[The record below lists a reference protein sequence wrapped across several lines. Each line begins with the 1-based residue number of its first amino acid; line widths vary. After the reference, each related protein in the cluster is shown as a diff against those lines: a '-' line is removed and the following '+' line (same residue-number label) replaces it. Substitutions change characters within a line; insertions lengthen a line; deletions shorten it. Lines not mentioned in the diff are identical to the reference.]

1 VKLQASN
8 VSNGSSSASHASL
21 GAPRYRSA
29 WQCTS
34 HILRTEGIPGLYRGA
49 TSSFIGVAVESSLLF
64 GSYTQIKTALQNGE
78 RAVPTAGTVA
88 TAAGLAGGLISFVL
102 CPTELVKCRLQVQ
115 AQSPALSPAASV
127 YTAAAAPAAASAGAS
142 KRVSAMSRLT
152 PSFAAAAH
160 PAPFSTNA
168 AFPSLARTPAA
179 AATSA
184 AAAAAATSQRQ
195 EIHSQSPLQQQ
206 ALMQQQQQ
214 QRVVGSAGH
223 YKGPWDCVVQTV
235 KADGVTTALRESLG
249 NIGFFLTY
257 EAIKHRLSYSPPPC
271 LSLLSPSFVLQP
283 QGLFRGL
290 AATALRESLGNIG
303 FFLTYEA
310 IKHRLLPVLAPS
322 SPSHSSPSSSSS
334 ASSDLSV
341 ENVYEG
347 SSRDREASRRRD
359 VADGRGGEGE
369 GVLRGREAEGVGGA
383 SEWRRVAAEAATAIA
398 SGGIAGI
405 VPQRR
410 LNPYQA
416 QQQPAQRSPSQKAD
430 LPRAGPHRQALDY
443 SSPPTGSIGLEAAAA
458 AEGEPASGTAA
469 GGTDEPKSESR
480 SPPSRSP
487 PAEAPDHS
495 SPSTGSIGLAAAAV
509 AAEAEAEPALGTAAA
524 DTDESK
530 SESRSPPSRSPPA
543 GAAAGAAEVA
553 GAMGTEANT
562 SPNGS
567 TIGTAVA
574 AGAAADAVA
583 PAPADDDDE
592 VLSATPLPS
601 DTPEAAPPVPLPP
614 TPLPE
619 AAAPDA
625 TVLQRSERASGF
637 LLLVD
642 PKGEAVHVAASPPI
656 PPPPAAPASPSA
668 PGPAAAPAVPP
679 TPAAAAAAATGTPVG
694 GASLKEA
701 WMEMGGGMVTE

>member
-1 VKLQASN
+1 MFRTTGSSPPFPTIRPFHFRSSPFTHPPHSSISSRRVHPSTQVKLQASN
-8 VSNGSSSASHASL
+8 VSNATSSASHASL

-34 HILRTEGIPGLYRGA
+34 HILRIEGIPGLYRGA

-64 GSYTQIKTALQNGE
+64 GSYTQIKTALQSGE

-142 KRVSAMSRLT
+142 KRVSAMTRLT

-195 EIHSQSPLQQQ
+195 QIHSQSPLQQQ
-206 ALMQQQQQ
+206 ALMQQQHFQQQQQQQQQQ

-235 KADGVTTALRESLG
+235 KADG
-249 NIGFFLTY
+249 
-257 EAIKHRLSYSPPPC
+257 
-271 LSLLSPSFVLQP
+271 P

-310 IKHRLLPVLAPS
+310 IKHRLLPALAPS
-322 SPSHSSPSSSSS
+322 SPSHSSPSSSSSS

-359 VADGRGGEGE
+359 VADGRGGGGE

-405 VPQRR
+405 VFWSAVLPFDVIKTRIQTADASASPESLRMLSHMLLLSLLCLESVQLLPCFLYLVSVR
-410 LNPYQA
+410 FAPCTIPPGFVFQILRESGVRGFYAGLLPTLTRA
-416 QQQPAQRSPSQKAD
+416 FPAN
-430 LPRAGPHRQALDY
+430 
-443 SSPPTGSIGLEAAAA
+443 
-458 AEGEPASGTAA
+458 
-469 GGTDEPKSESR
+469 
-480 SPPSRSP
+480 
-487 PAEAPDHS
+487 
-495 SPSTGSIGLAAAAV
+495 AAAV
-509 AAEAEAEPALGTAAA
+509 VAWELTSRLLGV
-524 DTDESK
+524 SN
-530 SESRSPPSRSPPA
+530 P
-543 GAAAGAAEVA
+543 
-553 GAMGTEANT
+553 
-562 SPNGS
+562 
-567 TIGTAVA
+567 
-574 AGAAADAVA
+574 
-583 PAPADDDDE
+583 
-592 VLSATPLPS
+592 
-601 DTPEAAPPVPLPP
+601 
-614 TPLPE
+614 
-619 AAAPDA
+619 
-625 TVLQRSERASGF
+625 
-637 LLLVD
+637 
-642 PKGEAVHVAASPPI
+642 
-656 PPPPAAPASPSA
+656 
-668 PGPAAAPAVPP
+668 
-679 TPAAAAAAATGTPVG
+679 
-694 GASLKEA
+694 
-701 WMEMGGGMVTE
+701 

>member
-1 VKLQASN
+1 MRQPAVESVKDVTVPRANDFGSPPSNQFASPPPPNDFAAVKDFTAGVAAGVALVVTGHPFDTVKVKLQASN

-235 KADGVTTALRESLG
+235 KADG
-249 NIGFFLTY
+249 
-257 EAIKHRLSYSPPPC
+257 
-271 LSLLSPSFVLQP
+271 P

-405 VPQRR
+405 VFWSAVLPFDVIKTRIQTADTSASPESLRMLSQCKAILR
-410 LNPYQA
+410 ESGIRGFYAGLLPTLTRA
-416 QQQPAQRSPSQKAD
+416 FPAN
-430 LPRAGPHRQALDY
+430 
-443 SSPPTGSIGLEAAAA
+443 
-458 AEGEPASGTAA
+458 
-469 GGTDEPKSESR
+469 
-480 SPPSRSP
+480 
-487 PAEAPDHS
+487 
-495 SPSTGSIGLAAAAV
+495 AAAV
-509 AAEAEAEPALGTAAA
+509 VAWELTSRLLGV
-524 DTDESK
+524 SN
-530 SESRSPPSRSPPA
+530 P
-543 GAAAGAAEVA
+543 
-553 GAMGTEANT
+553 
-562 SPNGS
+562 
-567 TIGTAVA
+567 
-574 AGAAADAVA
+574 
-583 PAPADDDDE
+583 
-592 VLSATPLPS
+592 
-601 DTPEAAPPVPLPP
+601 
-614 TPLPE
+614 
-619 AAAPDA
+619 
-625 TVLQRSERASGF
+625 
-637 LLLVD
+637 
-642 PKGEAVHVAASPPI
+642 
-656 PPPPAAPASPSA
+656 
-668 PGPAAAPAVPP
+668 
-679 TPAAAAAAATGTPVG
+679 
-694 GASLKEA
+694 
-701 WMEMGGGMVTE
+701 